1 MSISLLIIFN
11 DIFLYN
17 AMKPETLFCLWMGP
31 KYLLWPRFGSLPNFI
46 DHLTIND
53 FFCQHFFRLFESF
66 LCPNGILMDGLDIT
80 REKVIATFQPIIAW
94 YILCKF
100 WISYPYLTTHGTLFI
115 SFQLL
120 QFVIENVFSVK
131 KVVEFQGESGK
142 IKIIFLSKWS

>member
-1 MSISLLIIFN
+1 MILPDSPWNSKIFYEKFSFKHLQWVFSSLVIFN

-31 KYLLWPRFGSLPNFI
+31 KYLLWPCFGSLPNFI

-115 SFQLL
+115 SF
-120 QFVIENVFSVK
+120 
-131 KVVEFQGESGK
+131 
-142 IKIIFLSKWS
+142 LSYYCNL